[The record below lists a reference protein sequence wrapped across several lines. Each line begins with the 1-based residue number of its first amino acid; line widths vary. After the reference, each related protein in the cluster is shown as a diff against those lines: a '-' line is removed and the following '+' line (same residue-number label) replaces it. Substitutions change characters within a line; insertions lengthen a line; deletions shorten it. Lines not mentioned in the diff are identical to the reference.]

1 MKGTE
6 PREGI
11 RPERF
16 VDDCS
21 GVTVYR
27 HECPTCRHFTEP
39 SFGNRNVCA
48 IHGSDMRWHDRRIC
62 ESYSPLP
69 LERWPRYRRS

>member
-6 PREGI
+6 PREGGI

-27 HECPTCRHFTEP
+27 HECPTCRHFTEVLRQP
-39 SFGNRNVCA
+39 
-48 IHGSDMRWHDRRIC
+48 
-62 ESYSPLP
+62 
-69 LERWPRYRRS
+69 